1 METHTQ
7 RNPRGQRALV
17 GNHPLPAEHV
27 STTGDNIG
35 RACAIQACVC
45 RLWRYVLWLNGATI
59 DRLYEVVYE
68 KSIDN
73 KMNDLDLCLEVV
85 SRSRQALRYIW
96 RWISWKP
103 LEIEAWFHKTTN
115 RKWPMG
121 YQMGHVTDD
130 VTWPQRCCEAVRW
143 LS

>member
-68 KSIDN
+68 KSIDEQN
-73 KMNDLDLCLEVV
+73 EWPWPLFRGRLKVTASIALHLTLNILE
-85 SRSRQALRYIW
+85 
-96 RWISWKP
+96 
-103 LEIEAWFHKTTN
+103 T
-115 RKWPMG
+115 
-121 YQMGHVTDD
+121 
-130 VTWPQRCCEAVRW
+130 VRDRG
-143 LS
+143 LVP

>member
-45 RLWRYVLWLNGATI
+45 RL
-59 DRLYEVVYE
+59 
-68 KSIDN
+68 
-73 KMNDLDLCLEVV
+73 
-85 SRSRQALRYIW
+85 
-96 RWISWKP
+96 
-103 LEIEAWFHKTTN
+103 
-115 RKWPMG
+115 
-121 YQMGHVTDD
+121 
-130 VTWPQRCCEAVRW
+130 
-143 LS
+143 